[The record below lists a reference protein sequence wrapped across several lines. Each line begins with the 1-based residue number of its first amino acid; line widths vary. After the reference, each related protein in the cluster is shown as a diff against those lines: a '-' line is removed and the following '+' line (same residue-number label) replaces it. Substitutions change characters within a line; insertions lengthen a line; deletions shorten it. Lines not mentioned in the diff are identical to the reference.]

1 MPVAG
6 RSQEHTTP
14 ATGIKPSPS
23 TRRAAQLLEYLA
35 RRRDQSFS
43 VSELARDLGL
53 NRATCQAVLMALDE
67 ASLVRRDLRTKA
79 YSLGPAL
86 IPLGDAAL
94 SSLPVVDEARPEVE
108 RLASTTGVEA
118 VAAIVVEHDLLIV
131 ALAGTPQRFA
141 VRVGQTVPMAPPFG
155 AAFVAWSD
163 EARIEAWL
171 AGAGAMSDEQRE
183 HYLAALRTV
192 QERGYSVT
200 LEIRSPER
208 LAVALRRLRAQAYRT
223 GAAVAEHHLL
233 NQLLQEEYVIPDD
246 DVPGKHRIE
255 QVSAPV
261 FDDQGDV
268 ALTLGLAGF
277 AHDLTLEQL
286 AGYVAPLL
294 SATARLTA
302 RLGGR
307 RPAA

>member
-1 MPVAG
+1 VPG
-6 RSQEHTTP
+6 RTHEDDGQ

-23 TRRAAQLLEYLA
+23 ARRAAQLLEYLA

-53 NRATCQAVLMALDE
+53 NRATCQAVLMALEE
-67 ASLVRRDLRTKA
+67 AALVRRDPRTKA
-79 YSLGPAL
+79 YSLGAAL

-94 SSLPVVDEARPEVE
+94 SSLPVVDEARAEVE

-118 VAAIVVEHDLLIV
+118 VSAIALERDLLIV
-131 ALAGTPQRFA
+131 AVAGTPQRF
-141 VRVGQTVPMAPPFG
+141 VLRVGQSVPLAPPFG

-163 EARIEAWL
+163 DARIEAWL
-171 AGAGAMSDEQRE
+171 AGAGAMSDEQRAR
-183 HYLAALRTV
+183 YIAALRAV
-192 QERGYSVT
+192 EERGYSVT

-208 LAVALRRLRAQAYRT
+208 LAVALAHLRSQAYRT
-223 GAAVAEHHLL
+223 DAAVAEHHVL

-246 DVPGKHRIE
+246 DAPGKHRIE

-261 FDDQGDV
+261 FDEQGDV

-277 AHDLTLEQL
+277 SHDLTLEQL